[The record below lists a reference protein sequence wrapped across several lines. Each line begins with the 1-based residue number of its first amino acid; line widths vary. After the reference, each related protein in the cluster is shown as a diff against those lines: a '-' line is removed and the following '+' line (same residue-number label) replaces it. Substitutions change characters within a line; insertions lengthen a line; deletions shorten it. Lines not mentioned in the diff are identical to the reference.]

1 MVKHVVCFKLK
12 EGEDLYKAKEI
23 LLSMKENVPL
33 LKGIKVNVDEL
44 RSPRSYDVILETL
57 LDDFVALDKYQK
69 DAYHCNVVKTHM
81 NAVSEKSITMDYQI
95 EEKDF

>member
-57 LDDFVALDKYQK
+57 LDDFNALDKYQK

-81 NAVSEKSITMDYQI
+81 YAVSEKSITMDYQI